1 MAIIDLEL
9 SELMTIHRNLNL
21 AAKDLNGYY
30 KRVTQILDSLN
41 MKVAAKDSIDDS
53 LEYVKKYLIK
63 ESEYV
68 LSLAAHIK
76 TAVDSFRSQD
86 SLAGQ
91 IPEYR
96 FHLDSVTGAGKEES
110 IYSGEQPFDK
120 IRMQIFQDAEQVLAQ
135 ELSSAA
141 VTDAVDYLNYI

>member
-53 LEYVKKYLIK
+53 LEYIKKYLIK

-96 FHLDSVTGAGKEES
+96 FHLDSVTGAGKEEP